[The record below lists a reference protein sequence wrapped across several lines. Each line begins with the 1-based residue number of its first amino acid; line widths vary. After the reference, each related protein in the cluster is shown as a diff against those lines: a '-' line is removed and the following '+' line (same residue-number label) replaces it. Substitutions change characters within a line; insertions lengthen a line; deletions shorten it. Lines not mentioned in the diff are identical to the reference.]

1 VVGLAREGRR
11 VIRCR
16 LYLITPPRIDGRFG
30 ETLRRALGAGDV
42 ACVQL
47 RLKDVPD
54 GDILK
59 AGESL
64 MPIVQQA
71 GAAFIVNDRPDL
83 ARMLGADGVH
93 VGQDDPPYADA
104 RALLGPKAIVGVT
117 CHSSRHLAMEAA
129 EAGADYVAFG
139 AFFPTATKEPKT
151 RAEPELL
158 TWWQEM
164 MTVPCVAIG
173 GITTDNAAGLV
184 AAGADFLA
192 VSSGVWDHADG
203 PEAAVRRLN
212 DIFDSLVHMSR
223 GAN

>member
-1 VVGLAREGRR
+1 M
-11 VIRCR
+11 
-16 LYLITPPRIDGRFG
+16 
-30 ETLRRALGAGDV
+30 

-83 ARMLGADGVH
+83 ARTLGADGVH
-93 VGQDDPPYADA
+93 VGQEDAPYADA

-117 CHSSRHLAMEAA
+117 CHNSRHLAMEAA

-173 GITTDNAAGLV
+173 GVTTDNAAGLV

-212 DIFDSLVHMSR
+212 DIFDSLVHTSR